1 MYERTNF
8 IKLEICLAPLSK
20 LFHKMERERER
31 ENLSTSAKKKVTT
44 GDKLEKVDAKV
55 AVVYCI
61 PRKNKY

>member
-1 MYERTNF
+1 LHHCPNYF
-8 IKLEICLAPLSK
+8 IKW
-20 LFHKMERERER
+20 RERER

-61 PRKNKY
+61 PRKNKYWGRAALHEKKS